1 MVSWG
6 TVVFI
11 SLYNVLKFGCLKA
24 QHTQTL
30 ILKSDY
36 PGGMYGT
43 YLAVNNYHSASK
55 GKS

>member
-1 MVSWG
+1 LFS
-6 TVVFI
+6 FL
-11 SLYNVLKFGCLKA
+11 LYNVLKFGCLKA